1 MRRRRI
7 PIITQKIVS
16 AVIIIG
22 FLLCTVISIAGYWSF
37 TTQFKTQYD
46 ASVLSISDA
55 VRETLNKDKLFY
67 YAEQKTADEEYLRT
81 KVILQDFVDKFDLN
95 LLYVS
100 IVDPPEYSH
109 ITYIFNP
116 VKKGGKWK
124 EFPIGYEEDY
134 INEQYSA
141 SIRRVYEYG
150 EDMVRH
156 TFNNRSGSHITANV
170 PVFDKNGKVIAVV
183 GAQKPVQE
191 FVNGRHSYLRLILV
205 VEIFFA
211 IAFIFGFSA
220 YFNKYFIHPIMMI
233 TRETDHFASWGG
245 EPSDNLLNIKNRDE
259 LGILAHTVHQ
269 MEYDVCNNIKALTKV
284 TAEKERISTELNLAA
299 KIQLDAL
306 PKGYPPFPDRSD
318 FDLYGNMTPAKE
330 VGGDLFDYV
339 LLDQDHLMLV
349 VGDVSGKGVPA
360 ALFMMTAKTLIS
372 SYAEQGLSPKEIF
385 ERTNNQ
391 LCKGNEENLFVT
403 CWLGIFTFSRGELKY
418 VNAGH
423 PFPVLYQNKK
433 FSFLSEKPN
442 FVLGGMEGLP
452 YKEYSITLGKGD
464 RIFVYTD
471 GVTEATN
478 SEEKLFG
485 DDRLLE
491 AVQGSQEKNAPDTLT
506 QIQSQIDSFVG
517 EADQFDDIT
526 MLQFIVK

>member
-1 MRRRRI
+1 
-7 PIITQKIVS
+7 
-16 AVIIIG
+16 
-22 FLLCTVISIAGYWSF
+22 
-37 TTQFKTQYD
+37 
-46 ASVLSISDA
+46 
-55 VRETLNKDKLFY
+55 
-67 YAEQKTADEEYLRT
+67 
-81 KVILQDFVDKFDLN
+81 
-95 LLYVS
+95 
-100 IVDPPEYSH
+100 
-109 ITYIFNP
+109 
-116 VKKGGKWK
+116 
-124 EFPIGYEEDY
+124 
-134 INEQYSA
+134 
-141 SIRRVYEYG
+141 
-150 EDMVRH
+150 
-156 TFNNRSGSHITANV
+156 
-170 PVFDKNGKVIAVV
+170 
-183 GAQKPVQE
+183 
-191 FVNGRHSYLRLILV
+191 
-205 VEIFFA
+205 
-211 IAFIFGFSA
+211 
-220 YFNKYFIHPIMMI
+220 
-233 TRETDHFASWGG
+233 
-245 EPSDNLLNIKNRDE
+245 
-259 LGILAHTVHQ
+259 
-269 MEYDVCNNIKALTKV
+269 
-284 TAEKERISTELNLAA
+284 
-299 KIQLDAL
+299 
-306 PKGYPPFPDRSD
+306 
-318 FDLYGNMTPAKE
+318 MTPAKE